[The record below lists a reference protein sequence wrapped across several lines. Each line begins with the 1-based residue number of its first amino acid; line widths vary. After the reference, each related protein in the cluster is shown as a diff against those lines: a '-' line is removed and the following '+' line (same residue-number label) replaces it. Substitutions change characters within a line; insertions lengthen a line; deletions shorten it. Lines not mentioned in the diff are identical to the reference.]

1 MIETVGAGSGALG
14 PPADRR
20 PGSIKGF
27 AFELGN
33 AGRVGV
39 SLPTQLRQRQWVMAR
54 VAHVLRWPSEE
65 RAHFSSWSAASI
77 KRMASTRNWSD
88 RALAWIFPPAAELVR
103 QQDSLRRG
111 VQHLA
116 QVLQGMRGSV
126 CVDPVTWPAD
136 STQMP
141 SPRRR
146 SQIIRS
152 GSQLIRSKSQLFR
165 SSTLGPSVEA
175 VAGGGHRGRRSRAS

>member
-1 MIETVGAGSGALG
+1 MDAPWGQARPHDLIRIVDAVAREVIETVGAGSGALG

-20 PGSIKGF
+20 PGTIKGF

-103 QQDSLRRG
+103 QQDSLRREF
-111 VQHLA
+111 
-116 QVLQGMRGSV
+116 SI
-126 CVDPVTWPAD
+126 
-136 STQMP
+136 
-141 SPRRR
+141 SPRYFKACTALFD
-146 SQIIRS
+146 
-152 GSQLIRSKSQLFR
+152 LIR
-165 SSTLGPSVEA
+165 
-175 VAGGGHRGRRSRAS
+175 